1 MTRSI
6 NRIAASALFA
16 LAAGAFLPAH
26 AATNDADLA
35 SSVQSTLTSQLGADA
50 KDVTVTANNG
60 SVTLHGWT
68 QGVQEE
74 AKARYVASTVPG
86 VSNAYSNVR
95 TFSTDS
101 NDYAQHGG
109 VLALPCLSDRRWQ
122 LFNR

>member
-35 SSVQSTLTSQLGADA
+35 NSVQSAITTTLGADA
-50 KDVTVTANNG
+50 KNVTVSANNG
-60 SVTLHGWT
+60 TITLHGWT

-86 VSNAYSNVR
+86 VANAYSKVR
-95 TFSTDS
+95 TFSTDT
-101 NDYAQHGG
+101 ND
-109 VLALPCLSDRRWQ
+109 
-122 LFNR
+122 